1 MMLRFSKEAFYGVSS
16 ECIDIKHCEPWV
28 LAYDKHEVIKN
39 ENGQYEVVP
48 YPDEVGK
55 GYFQTKAYVHKNW
68 LVNDDEW

>member
-1 MMLRFSKEAFYGVSS
+1 MLRFSKEAFYGVSS

-39 ENGQYEVVP
+39 ESGGYEVVP
-48 YPDEVGK
+48 YSEEVGR

-68 LVNDDEW
+68 VIDDEQ

>member
-1 MMLRFSKEAFYGVSS
+1 MLRFSKEAFYGVSS
-16 ECIDIKHCEPWV
+16 ECIDVKHCEPWV

-55 GYFQTKAYVHKNW
+55 YFQQKAYVHKNW
-68 LVNDDEW
+68 LVNDDE

>member
-16 ECIDIKHCEPWV
+16 ECIDVKHCEPWV
-28 LAYDKHEVIKN
+28 LAYDKH
-39 ENGQYEVVP
+39 GQYEVVP

-68 LVNDDEW
+68 LVNDDE

>member
-1 MMLRFSKEAFYGVSS
+1 MMLRFSKEAVYGVSS

-68 LVNDDEW
+68 LVNDDE

>member
-1 MMLRFSKEAFYGVSS
+1 MLRFSKEQYYGINNVNT
-16 ECIDIKHCEPWV
+16 KTCEACV

-39 ENGQYEVVP
+39 ENGVYEVVP

-68 LVNDDEW
+68 VIDDEQ

>member
-1 MMLRFSKEAFYGVSS
+1 MMLRFSKEQYYGINHVNT
-16 ECIDIKHCEPWV
+16 KTCEGWV

-68 LVNDDEW
+68 LVNDDE

>member
-1 MMLRFSKEAFYGVSS
+1 MMMRFSKEAFYGVSS

-28 LAYDKHEVIKN
+28 LAYDKHEVIRN
-39 ENGQYEVVP
+39 ENGGYEVVP

-68 LVNDDEW
+68 LVNDDE